1 MIRIVSDSTCDLSP
15 ELIKRYSI
23 EIVPLCIELGD
34 REYLDGVNIT
44 PDEIYVWSDANKTT
58 PRTAAVSYDTVEKLL
73 RRYVESGDEVICFS
87 ISDTMSTTGNV
98 FRMAAAEL
106 KADQK
111 IHVFNSE
118 NLSTGIGLQ
127 VIEAALMASQG
138 CGADE
143 IIRHL
148 ESIRPRVRASF
159 VVDTLTY
166 LHRGGRCSSVA
177 ALLGSTLNL
186 HPRIAVENGRM
197 LATKKYRGKMPVV
210 FTKYVHDMEPDLLTA
225 KPDRVFI
232 THSGCSDE
240 IVSQIKTYLEG
251 LHHFDEILITRAGCT
266 VSSHCGP
273 GTLGVLFIAGE

>member
-127 VIEAALMASQG
+127 VIEAALMA
-138 CGADE
+138 
-143 IIRHL
+143 
-148 ESIRPRVRASF
+148 
-159 VVDTLTY
+159 
-166 LHRGGRCSSVA
+166 
-177 ALLGSTLNL
+177 
-186 HPRIAVENGRM
+186 
-197 LATKKYRGKMPVV
+197 
-210 FTKYVHDMEPDLLTA
+210 
-225 KPDRVFI
+225 
-232 THSGCSDE
+232 
-240 IVSQIKTYLEG
+240 
-251 LHHFDEILITRAGCT
+251 
-266 VSSHCGP
+266 
-273 GTLGVLFIAGE
+273 